1 MKYASCAVLTG
12 VIGILWS
19 YSEILMWLSSRGFAA
34 FCASRLCQLGFAG
47 WGVAS
52 FKQMASL
59 QWLNWCLEVLT
70 VCKINI
76 QYEPDL
82 VIAWL
87 QLGGVQSHH
96 FWMKFTIVH
105 TSQFI
110 LSLDWFWGFW
120 LMKHYDTEPIF
131 DTHDLTNSYLP
142 KFFFLHI

>member
-19 YSEILMWLSSRGFAA
+19 HCEILMWLSSRGFAA

-96 FWMKFTIVH
+96 FWMKFTIVE

-110 LSLDWFWGFW
+110 LSLHWFRLFW
-120 LMKHYDTEPIF
+120 LMKHYDTEYLICR
-131 DTHDLTNSYLP
+131 TWKIHIYLNS
-142 KFFFLHI
+142 FFFTSK